1 MKIVKLNVKII
12 CFKVK
17 YAFNN
22 NVILF
27 NRENI
32 YIYIYYFIIKVD

>member
-22 NVILF
+22 VILF

-32 YIYIYYFIIKVD
+32 YIYIYIYILFYY